1 MTADGVLYDIQ
12 TTQDIPFRNG
22 VFAFS
27 HVSACSE
34 SSVNVNFGESTM
46 LWMVQYLNR
55 CVKWGRLLA
64 NPECTTQ
71 TILTFRKSLLVCFV
85 WTLCKLI
92 KQ

>member
-12 TTQDIPFRNG
+12 TTQNIPFRNG

-27 HVSACSE
+27 HVRHVASQVSMKTLANQQRFE
-34 SSVNVNFGESTM
+34 WLNIWKNVEND
-46 LWMVQYLNR
+46 
-55 CVKWGRLLA
+55 GRLLA

-85 WTLCKLI
+85 WTLYKLI

>member
-34 SSVNVNFGESTM
+34 PSVNVNFGESTT
-46 LWMVQYLNR
+46 LWMARYLNK
-55 CVKWGRLLA
+55 CVK
-64 NPECTTQ
+64 
-71 TILTFRKSLLVCFV
+71 
-85 WTLCKLI
+85 
-92 KQ
+92 